1 MTKKSELTGPSGVLK
16 DADLISG
23 NEDLK
28 NSFEDGALDR
38 DYLSEQSSRQRSGL
52 SWCHCK

>member
-52 SWCHCK
+52 S